1 MRMKD
6 KVAVVTGSA
15 QGIGATYV
23 RALAA
28 EGARVVIS
36 DILDGTPLA
45 EELTA
50 AGHDVA
56 FIRADVSDEASVAA
70 LMAGAVDRFG
80 RIDVLVSNAA
90 IYAAL
95 PMQRFEDIPV
105 AEWDKVMSVNVR
117 GAFLCAR
124 AVAPIMRRQGYGR
137 IVQIGSATV
146 FKGTPG
152 FLHYVASKGA
162 ILAMTR
168 VLAREFG
175 PDGITVNTIAPGFVL
190 SEGVVANADL
200 VGQLTGPVMASRA
213 IKRGQQTDD
222 LIGTLLFL
230 SSDDAA
236 FMTGQCLVVD
246 GGSVTH

>member
-50 AGHDVA
+50 AGREAA

-70 LMAGAVDRFG
+70 LMAGAVERFG

-90 IYAAL
+90 IYASL

-105 AEWDKVMSVNVR
+105 AEWDKVMSVNVK

-124 AVAPIMRRQGYGR
+124 AVAPIMRAQGYGR

-200 VGQLTGPVMASRA
+200 VEQLTGPVMASRA
-213 IKRGQQTDD
+213 IKRGQQSDD

-230 SSDDAA
+230 ASDDGA